1 MFCTVHLKTIYVPS
15 PPVKCMSKSIL
26 TVYHSGTDD
35 FQVTPSTVTVTPMT
49 PAIVEVNFIM
59 DGIALEP
66 NETVSL
72 RFLPTVS
79 VPIQEVL
86 LDTIELTISDVDSKS
101 SVHTLKRPVFLTS
114 SL

>member
-1 MFCTVHLKTIYVPS
+1 M
-15 PPVKCMSKSIL
+15 
-26 TVYHSGTDD
+26 
-35 FQVTPSTVTVTPMT
+35 TPSTVTVTPTT

-101 SVHTLKRPVFLTS
+101 SVHTLNRPVCFLHLLFECGYEKCVQRT
-114 SL
+114 LVAC